1 MEIVPSWPAVRR
13 EAVIA
18 MPFRAASVV
27 PWGASTVAIVA
38 VCEAGRKQ
46 EDALKCCTNQASLIN
61 ERLEN

>member
-1 MEIVPSWPAVRR
+1 VRR